1 MNEFGSG
8 WGGAAWIQSIR
19 AGGGVATRI
28 YVDLRRS
35 KLAAGTGEGRRNC
48 TSRSDDV
55 PRHECGGYAGQAE
68 CLSNLADV
76 VLLPMQRGVGLE
88 DDVLVRGL
96 LELVDQHGFTRLQSF
111 GDFGMHAQREIRRFV
126 VGGGDGHLARFRLN
140 FVAKRGDGLYHAGAS
155 AVRARLAEH
164 ALKRLFGAFARDA
177 NEAKFVEGQRLGWS
191 FVLLEGLLQRH
202 ENLFAVAALFHV
214 DEVDHDDAAE
224 VAQANLSDDFLHGFE
239 VGLDDGVLEA
249 GGNICDGLFGVY
261 VQCHQR
267 LAVVD
272 NDR

>member
-8 WGGAAWIQSIR
+8 WGGAAWIQSSR

-35 KLAAGTGEGRRNC
+35 KLAAGTGEGTRNC

-68 CLSNLADV
+68 CLSYLADV
-76 VLLPMQRGVGLE
+76 VLLPMQRGVGL
-88 DDVLVRGL
+88 DNDVLVRGL
-96 LELVDQHGFTRLQSF
+96 LELINQHGFARLQSF

-126 VGGGDGHLARFRLN
+126 VGACDGHLARFRLN
-140 FVAKRGDGLYHAGAS
+140 FVAERGDGLYHAGAS

-177 NEAKFVEGQRLGWS
+177 DEAEFVEGQRFGWG

-202 ENLFAVAALFHV
+202 QNFFAVAALFHV
-214 DEVDHDDAAE
+214 DEVDHDDSAE
-224 VAQANLSDDFLHGFE
+224 VAQAKIPHPFLPSLKI
-239 VGLDDGVLEA
+239 GLDDNILETHRNVAPEFKALDDDPHRPIGV
-249 GGNICDGLFGVY
+249 
-261 VQCHQR
+261 
-267 LAVVD
+267 
-272 NDR
+272 